1 MKRCCFRLQV
11 VTPLFLA
18 GADQR
23 LAELRPPSVRG
34 VLRFWFRALAGPLLG
49 YERRVLQRAEATLFG
64 STEQASPWLL
74 RTCTFDREPVS
85 EGTFPRSIAYLGYGP
100 IIGNKSQRGFF
111 PPGSSCQLKIRW
123 LKEDALLIQLLE
135 ATIWLWGHLGG
146 LGARVRRGFGSVY
159 LEPEEGDILPIWFGR
174 AESPEKLAGF
184 LENGLRECREV
195 FATALEGIP
204 RPQDTPTS
212 PDSLVLD
219 NRFAEL
225 YIGTKVFDDWSGAL
239 EAVGEALITFRRLHR
254 SPDREIVRQFI
265 TSSGTP
271 PEGTLERAGFGLPLN
286 FYFRDLGARAQTTAV
301 RGETEYERRAFP
313 LLVKVMSL
321 RKGFCVLLLRSRAD
335 FLPEGARLLLRA
347 GEKRR
352 ELGLPREDL
361 VGKFLKD
368 LFEEEGSR
376 IHGRLGEGLRIALPW
391 PFEEAR

>member
-1 MKRCCFRLQV
+1 MQV

-34 VLRFWFRALAGPLLG
+34 VLRFWFRALTGPLLG
-49 YERRVLQRAEATLFG
+49 YEPRALQRAEAMLFG
-64 STEQASPWLL
+64 DTKQASPWIL
-74 RTCTFDREPVS
+74 RIYPLSMKPESAGR
-85 EGTFPRSIAYLGYGP
+85 FPRSVAYLGYGP
-100 IIGNKSQRGFF
+100 IINDRAQREFF
-111 PPGSSCQLKIRW
+111 PPGSSC
-123 LKEDALLIQLLE
+123 LLSVMWSKKDPHLARLLE
-135 ATIWLWGHLGG
+135 ATLWLWGQLGG

-174 AESPEKLAGF
+174 AESPKKLAGS
-184 LENGLRECREV
+184 LENGLRECRKV

-204 RPQDTPTS
+204 RSQGTPTS
-212 PDSLVLD
+212 PEFFVLD

-239 EAVGEALITFRRLHR
+239 EAVGEVLITFRRLHR
-254 SPDREIVRQFI
+254 SLDREIVRQFI
-265 TSSGTP
+265 PSSGTP

-301 RGETEYERRAFP
+301 RGKTEYERRASP
-313 LLVKVMSL
+313 LLVKVMPL
-321 RKGFCVLLLRSRAD
+321 HKGFCILLLHSRAD

-347 GEKRR
+347 GKERR

-376 IHGRLGEGLRIALPW
+376 IYGRLGEGLRIALPW
-391 PFEEAR
+391 PFEEAK